1 MQWGQIKTLLILSF
15 LILDIYLFMQFL
27 DKKDQADIGVLE
39 QQSSTIEEQLK
50 AEAITFQDLPE
61 QEYEEAFISVQQQM
75 FQTDE
80 LSSFKRSE
88 HQDTYLFNKYL
99 LLSKL
104 NDPIK
109 IKEDIQKDKITEVF
123 NSIVYYPEEYS
134 FWNWN
139 KEFNVLVFFQNKMDR
154 PVYYNQ
160 NGLVLLFLNDDNE
173 IIFYLQTML
182 GETEQIGEKRKL
194 IKPIRAIET
203 LYDDANELKSG
214 DDITNVNIGFHTR
227 VPFETGVQVFAPI
240 WKVNVNS
247 EKDYFVN
254 AIEGFIFSTEE
265 QEFLEDVINSAIDKV
280 QASRDESA
288 NLGEMIEALKERL
301 EKTSG

>member
-1 MQWGQIKTLLILSF
+1 MHWGQIKTLLILSF

-50 AEAITFQDLPE
+50 AEEITFQDLPE

-75 FQTDE
+75 FRKDE
-80 LSSFKRSE
+80 LSSFNRSE
-88 HQDTYLFNKYL
+88 FQDTYIVNKYL
-99 LLSKL
+99 LLSML
-104 NDPIK
+104 DDPIK
-109 IKEDIQKDKITEVF
+109 IKEDIKSDKVTEIF

-139 KEFNVLVFFQNKMDR
+139 KELNVLIFFQKKMDR

-173 IIFYLQTML
+173 ITFYIQTML
-182 GETEQIGEKRKL
+182 GETEPIAEKWKL

-203 LYDDANELKSG
+203 LYGASELKSG
-214 DDITNVNIGFHTR
+214 DDITDVKIGFHTR

-240 WKVNVNS
+240 WKVKVNE

-265 QEFLEDVINSAIDKV
+265 QEFLEEVIQSAIDKV
-280 QASRDESA
+280 QVSWDD
-288 NLGEMIEALKERL
+288 NTYPGKMIEDLKERL
-301 EKTSG
+301 EKISG